1 MVYKYIVMP
10 LSLCIPTIDRWSFLS
25 VNLPK
30 YLANPYIDEIVVSD
44 ENGNDA
50 RMIKE
55 TFSDPKLRVYVN
67 ETRLG
72 PFFNKCM
79 AISLASNS
87 YVCLMDSDNYAP
99 VSYFEHFYNFLD
111 GKAPDEN
118 TIYAPSFTTAQ
129 SNHPGFNFRMFN
141 NILIDK
147 TNYKSEY
154 ARYETLFNTGNYIS
168 SKSLHQKYT
177 LTDEEIK
184 AAKESWAVDVLYSNY
199 LLITKSDAKIVTVP
213 EMAYDHIV
221 HDGSMYTQTKSKV
234 DLIFY
239 NSLYK

>member
-1 MVYKYIVMP
+1 MSI
-10 LSLCIPTIDRWSFLS
+10 SLCIPTIDRWNFLL

-30 YLANPYIDEIVVSD
+30 YLANPYINEIVVSD

-72 PFFNKCM
+72 PFFNKRK

-87 YVCLMDSDNYAP
+87 CVCLMDSDNYAP
-99 VSYFEHFYNFLD
+99 VSYFEHFYTFLD
-111 GKAPDEN
+111 GKGPDEN
-118 TIYAPSFTTAQ
+118 TIYSPSFTIAQ

-141 NILIDK
+141 NIVIDK

-154 ARYETLFNTGNYIS
+154 VRHTTLFNLGNYIS
-168 SKSLHQKYT
+168 SKSLHQKYC
-177 LTDEEIK
+177 LTDEETN

-199 LLITKSDAKIVTVP
+199 LLITKSDAKMVTVP
-213 EMAYDHIV
+213 EMAYNHIV
-221 HDGSMYTQTKSKV
+221 HNDSMYIQTHSKV
-234 DLIFY
+234 NLNFY
-239 NSLYK
+239 DSLYK